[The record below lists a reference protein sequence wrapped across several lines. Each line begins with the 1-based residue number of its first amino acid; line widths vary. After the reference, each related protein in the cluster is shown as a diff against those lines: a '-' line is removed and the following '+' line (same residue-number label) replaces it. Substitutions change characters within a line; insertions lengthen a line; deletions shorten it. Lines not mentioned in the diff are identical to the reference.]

1 MFSQNIVNG
10 TIKNKQTNVTI
21 AFANVYFPEL
31 EKGTISNEDGD
42 FELKNL
48 PNGNYKL
55 VISVIGFK
63 TYSSQIRL
71 PSEISLNVTLSPSAI
86 EMEEVIISTP
96 FHKLQSDNVM
106 KVEQKKITEL
116 KVNGLA
122 TLSESITSL
131 AGVESVTT
139 GQGIG
144 KPVIRGLSSNRV
156 LVYAQGIRLEN
167 QQFGEEHGL
176 GLNDAGVESIE
187 VIKGPA
193 SLLYGSDALGGVLY
207 INPEKFAFDNTS
219 EGDFNFN
226 TFTNTKGFSTNL
238 GYKVSSNNFKFIVR
252 GSVAKHA
259 DYKTKEYRVTNSRF
273 NENDFKLALG
283 FQKSNFKTDFRYNLN
298 SSELGLP
305 EEIAEQTTRYT
316 PLLPNQ
322 KLNNHIFSSK
332 STLFFENSTIDFNLG
347 YTYNDRQEFEEEHD
361 VDVNHEEENHGDE
374 FLNPALHMKLQ
385 TFSYDNKYS
394 LPQLVK
400 FETIIGLQG
409 MNQSNKNY
417 GEEILIPDATT
428 IDVGLLTT
436 SHIHFESLDIQLG
449 IRFDNRIIELND
461 GFNTSFNSF
470 NGAFGLKTSLLKN
483 ITARINLAS
492 GFRAPNLAELAS
504 DGTHEGTNRYEIG
517 NRNLESEQNFQTDL
531 SLEYKNEHFEIVTN
545 VFVND
550 INDYIYLAPNGEF
563 VGPEPV
569 YVYLQN
575 DARLYGG
582 EFGIHLHPHPLDWF
596 HIESSYETVI
606 GKQSNSTYLPLIPAN
621 TLTNTLRFEF
631 NSKTL
636 KDGYAFVSFKTKF
649 KQNKVGQFE
658 SFTNGYNLLSAGLGT
673 TFNLFKHT
681 LQCRLSGNNL
691 TNQFYIHHLSRLKS
705 ENIAN
710 MGRNFTLGISYK
722 L

>member
-298 SSELGLP
+298 SSE
-305 EEIAEQTTRYT
+305 
-316 PLLPNQ
+316 
-322 KLNNHIFSSK
+322 
-332 STLFFENSTIDFNLG
+332 
-347 YTYNDRQEFEEEHD
+347 
-361 VDVNHEEENHGDE
+361 
-374 FLNPALHMKLQ
+374 
-385 TFSYDNKYS
+385 
-394 LPQLVK
+394 
-400 FETIIGLQG
+400 
-409 MNQSNKNY
+409 
-417 GEEILIPDATT
+417 
-428 IDVGLLTT
+428 
-436 SHIHFESLDIQLG
+436 
-449 IRFDNRIIELND
+449 
-461 GFNTSFNSF
+461 
-470 NGAFGLKTSLLKN
+470 
-483 ITARINLAS
+483 
-492 GFRAPNLAELAS
+492 
-504 DGTHEGTNRYEIG
+504 
-517 NRNLESEQNFQTDL
+517 
-531 SLEYKNEHFEIVTN
+531 
-545 VFVND
+545 
-550 INDYIYLAPNGEF
+550 
-563 VGPEPV
+563 
-569 YVYLQN
+569 
-575 DARLYGG
+575 
-582 EFGIHLHPHPLDWF
+582 
-596 HIESSYETVI
+596 
-606 GKQSNSTYLPLIPAN
+606 
-621 TLTNTLRFEF
+621 
-631 NSKTL
+631 
-636 KDGYAFVSFKTKF
+636 
-649 KQNKVGQFE
+649 
-658 SFTNGYNLLSAGLGT
+658 
-673 TFNLFKHT
+673 
-681 LQCRLSGNNL
+681 
-691 TNQFYIHHLSRLKS
+691 
-705 ENIAN
+705 
-710 MGRNFTLGISYK
+710 
-722 L
+722 